1 VVWILAALA
10 AVWFVLLLAA
20 PLLPLPLSAAIYAIG
35 SLICHQRP
43 ERSFWLAGQQLP
55 VCARCIGIYAGVVIG
70 GAIAPLL
77 GRVARPRLLIV
88 LATVPALLSLAVE
101 WTGMGRPSNVLRATT
116 GVLAGSVIAAVV
128 LATLHYERCVRPQP
142 NVPNR
147 PATPI

>member
-20 PLLPLPLSAAIYAIG
+20 PLLPVPLSATIYAIG

-55 VCARCIGIYAGVVIG
+55 VCARCIGIYAGAVLG
-70 GAIAPLL
+70 AAIAPLL
-77 GRVARPRLLIV
+77 GRVGRPRLLIV